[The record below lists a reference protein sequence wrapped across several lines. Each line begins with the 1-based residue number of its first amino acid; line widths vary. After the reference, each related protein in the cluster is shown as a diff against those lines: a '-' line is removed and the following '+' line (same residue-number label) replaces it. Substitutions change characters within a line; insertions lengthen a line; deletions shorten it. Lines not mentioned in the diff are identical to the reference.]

1 MNTDIGGADSAEA
14 SKEGDYIGDASGFF
28 HASTPITDFDTAY
41 NNGLA
46 VPQVDDYIAGWLEKA
61 PAFRAS
67 WPDCQLD
74 LPYGEGARNI
84 YDYFLPKGTPKGTL
98 VFIHGGYWRRFDKS
112 YWSHLAGGAL
122 AQGWRVAIPSYTL
135 APVARVTDIV
145 GEIAQAV
152 NHICSGVEGPIVLA
166 GHSAGGHLVSRLM
179 CSDTAL
185 TDAVKARVQHVISLS
200 GVHDLRPLLKL
211 EINTDIR
218 LDEQEANLQSP
229 ALLLPIEEV
238 KLSCIVGADELPEFV
253 RQSGVLANIWSGFGI
268 DTGSWRV
275 AGRHHFD
282 IIDDLQS
289 GDTAL
294 TLHILGLRALR

>member
-1 MNTDIGGADSAEA
+1 MDKELMGATSTVAAKLE
-14 SKEGDYIGDASGFF
+14 DYIGDASGFY

-41 NNGLA
+41 DNGLA
-46 VPQVDDYIAGWLEKA
+46 VPQVDSYIAAWLEKA

-67 WPDCQLD
+67 WTDCQLD
-74 LPYGEGARNI
+74 LRYGEGARNI

-135 APVARVTDIV
+135 APNARVADIV
-145 GEIAQAV
+145 GEVAQAV
-152 NHICSGVEGPIVLA
+152 NHICHGVEGPIVLV

-185 TDAVKARVQHVISLS
+185 TDAVKARLQHVVSLS

-211 EINTDIR
+211 EINSDIQ
-218 LDEQEANLQSP
+218 LDEQEAKLQSP
-229 ALLLPIEEV
+229 ALLHPIENV

-253 RQSGVLANIWSGFGI
+253 RQSGVLANIWTGFGV
-268 DTGSWRV
+268 DTGSWQI

-294 TLHILGLRALR
+294 TLHLLGLRALG

>member
-1 MNTDIGGADSAEA
+1 MTDKSNGGSGPVSSRVE
-14 SKEGDYIGDASGFF
+14 DYIADAGGFF

-41 NNGLA
+41 DNGLA
-46 VPQVDDYIAGWLEKA
+46 VPEVDEYIAAWLEKA

-74 LPYGEGARNI
+74 VPYGEGARNI
-84 YDYFLPKGTPKGTL
+84 YDYFLPTGTPKGTL

-135 APVARVTDIV
+135 APAARVTDIV
-145 GEIAQAV
+145 GEVAQAV

-179 CSDTAL
+179 CNDTAL
-185 TDAVKARVQHVISLS
+185 TDAVKARLQHVITLS

-211 EINTDIR
+211 EINSDIR
-218 LDEQEANLQSP
+218 LDEQETNLQSP
-229 ALLLPIEEV
+229 ALLLPISGV
-238 KLSCIVGADELPEFV
+238 KLSCIVGADELPEFI
-253 RQSGVLANIWSGFGI
+253 RQSGILANIWSGFGV
-268 DTGSWRV
+268 DTGSWQV

-294 TLHILGLRALR
+294 TLHILGLKSLV